1 MRMYDK
7 RCLAKERSPIGEGR
21 GKPPNLRA
29 KGYSSRLR
37 GGRHA
42 SRSLVVDAREV
53 RVRGW
58 SPNIT
63 ERTAFAVLSVM
74 LVETTS
80 HSPEGESVL
89 QRGRGSFWVR
99 RRQAAELARIM
110 MRVCSGG
117 VRTPDGVAHT
127 GEEVGAKFSSVGGLR
142 T

>member
-42 SRSLVVDAREV
+42 SRSHVVDAREV
-53 RVRGW
+53 RVCGW

-63 ERTAFAVLSVM
+63 KGTANAVPFVM
-74 LVETTS
+74 LVER
-80 HSPEGESVL
+80 SVSDTNL
-89 QRGRGSFWVR
+89 TLITNGRNAWIIQNLIQIRSKN
-99 RRQAAELARIM
+99 
-110 MRVCSGG
+110 
-117 VRTPDGVAHT
+117 P
-127 GEEVGAKFSSVGGLR
+127 
-142 T
+142 